1 MLHVFTISV
10 CDEPKCSKFSFEE
23 HLLEK
28 MVRMEFEV
36 GRFSKSIKE
45 RYDEIDE
52 IKRAAK
58 AELRQLQN
66 DREARKKEIDTLKTE
81 SIETI
86 KKQTDFSL
94 VYIRWGRTVCPGD
107 AILIY
112 HGYAAGS
119 HHTHSGGVA
128 DTQCLPRDPQ
138 WGNVH
143 PGQSGSYIYGAEYQT
158 GETVLTSIF
167 GKNLQD
173 QDVPCAVCETKGR
186 KTFKMFPARTSC
198 YQEWHLEYNGYMTTT
213 HHSHHRGNVKCVDAD
228 PEGIPRVQGDDSNG
242 DLFYFIE
249 AAGQLST
256 TSYTRGKELS
266 CVVCTK

>member
-1 MLHVFTISV
+1 MLHVFTISI

-36 GRFSKSIKE
+36 ERFSKSLKE

-52 IKRAAK
+52 LKSTAK
-58 AELRQLQN
+58 AELMQLQN
-66 DREARKKEIDTLKTE
+66 DREARKKEIETLKTE

-112 HGYAAGS
+112 HGFAAGS

-128 DTQCLPRDPQ
+128 DTQCLPHDPQ
-138 WGNVH
+138 WGKVH
-143 PGQSGSYIYGAEYQT
+143 PGQSGSYIYGAEY
-158 GETVLTSIF
+158 ETRADISTSIF
-167 GKNLQD
+167 GKNVD
-173 QDVPCAVCETKGR
+173 EQDVPCAVCEVKGR
-186 KTFKMFPARTSC
+186 KTLNMFPARTSC
-198 YQEWHLEYNGYMTTT
+198 YKGWHLEYNGYMMTT
-213 HHSHHRGNVKCVDAD
+213 HHSHQRGNVKCVDAD
-228 PEGIPRVQGDDSNG
+228 PEVVPGQGDNSNG

-249 AAGQLST
+249 AAGQLPT
-256 TSYTRGKELS
+256 TTYTRGKELT